1 MNNLPVPET
10 HDLIQGSQEW
20 LLYRA
25 THDNASDIAAV
36 LGISPHKSRGDLLHE
51 RWLGLQ
57 PEFSQYVQE
66 RVLNPGHEFEALAR
80 AMAEEILGEDLY
92 PIVMSLGMLSASMD
106 GATMSRADLFEH
118 KRLNAELISLF
129 DQHSEAEDGS
139 FLPEYHRVQME
150 QQLMVSPESERVL
163 FMASKWDGDECQD
176 ARTTFYHSSEAT
188 RQRIIAGWAQ
198 FHIDLAAYVPRQ
210 AEKAKPVG
218 KTMASLP
225 ALFVMVEGKVTE
237 SNLEPWKAAA
247 LASIKSV
254 SLTMVTDQDFAD
266 AESNVKWCER
276 GEEACDV
283 AETFTLSQT
292 STIADALKAIADVRE
307 QFRNLRLRIKPE
319 IAARKT
325 ARKTEIVGEAVASLH
340 KHIADLNAGLAPYRL
355 PNISADLAGQTARK
369 SSFKSM
375 QDAVD
380 TELAHAK
387 IEASGTALRLRVNI
401 TRISDEPDF
410 AFLFNDAADLI
421 TKDAD
426 AVAAIVKNRIHEHR
440 EAKAAEEN
448 ATRAR
453 IAVEEKEKAEAA
465 ARANAAEI
473 LRQEREAQAAREAQ
487 AIEDANMLRAIDQR
501 IAEEADER
509 RRQDTE
515 AQAERDRAA
524 VDLAKLE
531 TPRAVDMVAESI
543 VSSSLEQFEGVT
555 RSKTVAHFNSIVDG
569 IAAAVVNPAG
579 EHAWINIGKMN
590 EAFGFTITAD
600 LIATTLGFPWART
613 EKAAKFWTPSQFEA
627 IKRKLAARVLDAT
640 PLPF

>member
-1 MNNLPVPET
+1 MTLET
-10 HDLIQGSQEW
+10 HNLVQGSAEW
-20 LLYRA
+20 LAYRA
-25 THDNASDIAAV
+25 IHDNASDAAAM
-36 LGISPHKSRGDLLHE
+36 LGISPHKTRTELLHE
-51 RWLGLQ
+51 RYLGLSR
-57 PEFSQYVQE
+57 EISDYVQE
-66 RVLNPGHEFEALAR
+66 RVMNPGHEFEALAR
-80 AMAEEILGEDLY
+80 EVAETIMDCQLF
-92 PIVMSLGMLSASMD
+92 PVTQSRGMLSASLD
-106 GATMSRADLFEH
+106 GHSFDGRLNWEH
-118 KRLNAELISLF
+118 KRLSRELADLLPAEF
-129 DQHSEAEDGS
+129 NGADC
-139 FLPEYHRVQME
+139 LPKYHRVQIE
-150 QQLMVSPESERVL
+150 QQFMVNEAEECL
-163 FMASKWDGDECQD
+163 FTASDWIDGVMREARHAWIFPD
-176 ARTTFYHSSEAT
+176 AELRAE
-188 RQRIIAGWAQ
+188 IEAGWAQ
-198 FHIDLAAYVPRQ
+198 FHIDLAAYVPRS

-225 ALFVMVEGKVTE
+225 ALFVMVKGKVTE

-340 KHIADLNAGLAPYRL
+340 KHIADLNAGLAPFRL
-355 PNISADLAGQTARK
+355 PNIPADLAGQTARK

-380 TELAHAK
+380 TELARAK
-387 IEASGTALRLRVNI
+387 IEASGMALRLRVNI
-401 TRISDEPDF
+401 TRISDVPDF

-426 AVAAIVKNRIHEHR
+426 AIAAIVKNRIHEHR

-448 ATRAR
+448 VTRAR
-453 IAVEEKEKAEAA
+453 IAAEEKEKAEAA
-465 ARANAAEI
+465 ARANAAEL
-473 LRQEREAQAAREAQ
+473 LRQEREAQEARDREAAAAQ
-487 AIEDANMLRAIDQR
+487 KKIDDDAAT
-501 IAEEADER
+501 ER
-509 RRQDTE
+509 RRQDAE

-524 VDLAKLE
+524 ADLAKLE

-543 VSSSLEQFEGVT
+543 VSSSLESFEVPGLVNFNRHVMNT
-555 RSKTVAHFNSIVDG
+555 PSKPSDFSQD
-569 IAAAVVNPAG
+569 

-590 EAFGFTITAD
+590 EAFGFTVTAD
-600 LIATTLGFPWART
+600 FIVTTLGFPQMRT
-613 EKAAKFWTPSQFEA
+613 EKAAKFWTPSQFKLIQSA
-627 IKRKLAARVLDAT
+627 LIKRIQEACCI
-640 PLPF
+640 PF